1 MALTKAYV
9 AIQASASITP
19 GSPVTATGVDLTA
32 VYGGVLTWKITNG
45 ASAPTTVPTIVIQIS
60 HDGTTNWYQFSPTF
74 GGDLVA
80 SSANSRSL
88 PIPVGVMYIRSIC
101 TAGATN
107 GSTMEV
113 ILEKVTA
120 Y

>member
-9 AIQASASITP
+9 AIQASAPITP
-19 GSPVTATGVDLTA
+19 GTPVTATGVDLTA

-45 ASAPTTVPTIVIQIS
+45 GSAPTTIPNIVIQIS
-60 HDGTTNWYQFSPTF
+60 HDNTNWYQFSPTF

-80 SSANSRSL
+80 SSVNSRSL

>member
-1 MALTKAYV
+1 MALTKSATT
-9 AIQASASITP
+9 IQASASITP
-19 GSPVTATGVDLTA
+19 GSPVTSSGVDLTA

-45 ASAPTTVPTIVIQIS
+45 TAPTTVPTIVIQIS
-60 HDGTTNWYQFSPTF
+60 HDNSNWYQFSPVF
-74 GGDLVA
+74 GGDIVA
-80 SSANSRSL
+80 SSVNSRAI
-88 PIPVGVMYIRSIC
+88 PIPVGVMWIRSVC

-113 ILEKVTA
+113 FLEKVTA